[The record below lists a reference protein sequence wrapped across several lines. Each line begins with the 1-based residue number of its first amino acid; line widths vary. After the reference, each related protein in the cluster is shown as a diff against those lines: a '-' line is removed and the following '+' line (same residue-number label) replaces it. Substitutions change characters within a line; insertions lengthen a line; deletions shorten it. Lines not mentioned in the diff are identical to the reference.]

1 MIKKVIII
9 ICILLQAALFA
20 ACDKAEPVRPPETEQ
35 EQKDDYDDR
44 MERIPEDNQG
54 TIYF

>member
-9 ICILLQAALFA
+9 ICVLLQAALFA
-20 ACDKAEPVRPPETEQ
+20 ACDKAEPVLPPETEQ
-35 EQKDDYDDR
+35 EQKEDYDDR